1 MFHTEELQQII
12 DQLQHAQ
19 GSGLGYFDT
28 LLLIFKLIGLCAGP
42 TLFVIS
48 LIVILVW
55 GPKWISYKLTP
66 VSDTMKLYDYH
77 FVLKRKK
84 DKYFLKPS
92 DWEESCDY
100 EELLCKRGFLRYKIT
115 CGFSVIVLLLLSPF
129 LFNDHTKVLFGIFTF
144 CIIVG
149 LVLTLLC
156 CNDSFG
162 CDNWSDIAKENP
174 VNKAEI
180 RSQFREKIQEAF
192 TTIDTKKLKDIDN
205 HEINHEI
212 EQTINATV
220 NDRYYKAVIS
230 VITDK
235 R

>member
-42 TLFVIS
+42 PLFVIS

-66 VSDTMKLYDYH
+66 VPDTMKLYDYH

-84 DKYFLKPS
+84 DTDFLKPF
-92 DWEESCDY
+92 DY
-100 EELLCKRGFLRYKIT
+100 EESRDYEKLLCKRGFLRYKIT

-129 LFNDHTKVLFGIFTF
+129 LFNDHTKVLFGIFAF
-144 CIIVG
+144 SIIVG
-149 LVLTLLC
+149 LVLTLFC
-156 CNDSFG
+156 CNS
-162 CDNWSDIAKENP
+162 CDDWSDIAKEDS
-174 VNKAEI
+174 VNKTEI
-180 RSQFREKIQEAF
+180 RSQFCEKIQEAF

-205 HEINHEI
+205 HEI
-212 EQTINATV
+212 EQTINAAV
-220 NDRYYKAVIS
+220 NDRYYKCVIA
-230 VITDK
+230 DK

>member
-92 DWEESCDY
+92 DWEESRDY
-100 EELLCKRGFLRYKIT
+100 EKLLCKRGFLRYKIT

-129 LFNDHTKVLFGIFTF
+129 LFNDHTKVLFDIFTF
-144 CIIVG
+144 SIIIG
-149 LVLTLLC
+149 LVLTLFC

-162 CDNWSDIAKENP
+162 CDDWSDIAKKNP
-174 VNKAEI
+174 VNKAEN
-180 RSQFREKIQEAF
+180 SQFREKIQEAF
-192 TTIDTKKLKDIDN
+192 KTIDTKKLKDID
-205 HEINHEI
+205 NHEI

-230 VITDK
+230 VIIDE

>member
-92 DWEESCDY
+92 DWEESRDY
-100 EELLCKRGFLRYKIT
+100 EKLLCKRGFLRYKIT

-144 CIIVG
+144 SIIIG
-149 LVLTLLC
+149 LVLTWFF
-156 CNDSFG
+156 CNDMFG
-162 CDNWSDIAKENP
+162 YDDWSDIAKENP

-205 HEINHEI
+205 HEI
-212 EQTINATV
+212 EQTINTTV

-230 VITDK
+230 VIIDE

>member
-48 LIVILVW
+48 LIVILVL

-84 DKYFLKPS
+84 DKDFLKPS
-92 DWEESCDY
+92 DWEESRDY
-100 EELLCKRGFLRYKIT
+100 EKLLCKRGFLRYKIT

-144 CIIVG
+144 CI
-149 LVLTLLC
+149 
-156 CNDSFG
+156 
-162 CDNWSDIAKENP
+162 AKENS
-174 VNKAEI
+174 VNKTEI
-180 RSQFREKIQEAF
+180 RNQFCEKIQEAF
-192 TTIDTKKLKDIDN
+192 KTIDTKKLKHMDKY
-205 HEINHEI
+205 EI
-212 EQTINATV
+212 EQIINAAV
-220 NDRYYKAVIS
+220 NDRYCKAVIC
-230 VITDK
+230 VIHLCDH
-235 R
+235 

>member
-28 LLLIFKLIGLCAGP
+28 LLLIFKLIGLCAVP

-48 LIVILVW
+48 LIVILVL

-66 VSDTMKLYDYH
+66 VSDTMKLYDYY

-92 DWEESCDY
+92 DLEESRDY
-100 EELLCKRGFLRYKIT
+100 EKLLCKRGFLRYKIT

-149 LVLTLLC
+149 LVLTLFF

-162 CDNWSDIAKENP
+162 CDDWSDIAKENP

-192 TTIDTKKLKDIDN
+192 KTIDTKKLKDIDN
-205 HEINHEI
+205 HKINHEI

-220 NDRYYKAVIS
+220 NDRYYKAVIY
-230 VITDK
+230 VNIDE

>member
-48 LIVILVW
+48 LIVILVL

-84 DKYFLKPS
+84 DKDFLKPS
-92 DWEESCDY
+92 DWEESRDY
-100 EELLCKRGFLRYKIT
+100 EKLLCKRGFLRYKIT

-149 LVLTLLC
+149 LVLTLFF

-162 CDNWSDIAKENP
+162 CYDWSDIANENS
-174 VNKAEI
+174 VNKTEI
-180 RSQFREKIQEAF
+180 RNQFCEKIQEAF
-192 TTIDTKKLKDIDN
+192 KTIDTKKLKHMDKY
-205 HEINHEI
+205 EI
-212 EQTINATV
+212 EQIINAAV
-220 NDRYYKAVIS
+220 NDRYCKAVIC
-230 VITDK
+230 VIHLCDH
-235 R
+235 

>member
-66 VSDTMKLYDYH
+66 VPDTMKLYDYH

-84 DKYFLKPS
+84 DTDFLKPF
-92 DWEESCDY
+92 DY
-100 EELLCKRGFLRYKIT
+100 EESRDYEKLLCKRGFLRYKIT

-129 LFNDHTKVLFGIFTF
+129 LFNDHTKVLFGIFAF
-144 CIIVG
+144 SIIVG
-149 LVLTLLC
+149 LVLTFLC
-156 CNDSFG
+156 CNS
-162 CDNWSDIAKENP
+162 CDDWSDIAKEDS
-174 VNKAEI
+174 VNKTEI
-180 RSQFREKIQEAF
+180 RSQFCEKIQEAF
-192 TTIDTKKLKDIDN
+192 TTIDPKKLKDIDN
-205 HEINHEI
+205 HEI
-212 EQTINATV
+212 EQTINAAV
-220 NDRYYKAVIS
+220 NDRYYKCVI
-230 VITDK
+230 VDK

>member
-1 MFHTEELQQII
+1 M
-12 DQLQHAQ
+12 
-19 GSGLGYFDT
+19 
-28 LLLIFKLIGLCAGP
+28 
-42 TLFVIS
+42 
-48 LIVILVW
+48 

-92 DWEESCDY
+92 DWEESRDY
-100 EELLCKRGFLRYKIT
+100 EKLLCKRGFLRYKIT

-144 CIIVG
+144 SIIIG
-149 LVLTLLC
+149 LVLTWFF
-156 CNDSFG
+156 CNDMFG
-162 CDNWSDIAKENP
+162 YDDWSDIAKENP

-205 HEINHEI
+205 HEID
-212 EQTINATV
+212 QTINTTV

-230 VITDK
+230 VIIDE

>member
-12 DQLQHAQ
+12 DELQHAQ

-42 TLFVIS
+42 ALFVIS

-77 FVLKRKK
+77 FILKRKK

-92 DWEESCDY
+92 DWEESRDY
-100 EELLCKRGFLRYKIT
+100 EKLLCKRGFLRHKIT

-144 CIIVG
+144 SIIIG

-162 CDNWSDIAKENP
+162 CDDWSDIAKENP

-220 NDRYYKAVIS
+220 NDRYHKAVIY
-230 VITDK
+230 VNIDE

>member
-205 HEINHEI
+205 HEI

>member
-1 MFHTEELQQII
+1 MFHTEELKQVI
-12 DQLQHAQ
+12 DQLQSSHGA
-19 GSGLGYFDT
+19 SLGYFDT
-28 LLLIFKLIGLCAGP
+28 LLLITKLIGLCAGP
-42 TLFVIS
+42 ILFVIS

-77 FVLKRKK
+77 FILKRKK

-92 DWEESCDY
+92 DWEESRDY
-100 EELLCKRGFLRYKIT
+100 EKLLCKRGFLRYKIT

-129 LFNDHTKVLFGIFTF
+129 LFNDHTKDLFGIFTF
-144 CIIVG
+144 SIIVG
-149 LVLTLLC
+149 LVITLLC

-162 CDNWSDIAKENP
+162 CDDWSDIAKENP

-180 RSQFREKIQEAF
+180 RSQFCEKIQEAF
-192 TTIDTKKLKDIDN
+192 KTIDAKKLKDID
-205 HEINHEI
+205 NHEI

-220 NDRYYKAVIS
+220 NDRYYKTVIS
-230 VITDK
+230 VIIDE

>member
-1 MFHTEELQQII
+1 MFQTEELQQII

-42 TLFVIS
+42 ILFVIS

-77 FVLKRKK
+77 FSLKRKK

-92 DWEESCDY
+92 DWEESRDY
-100 EELLCKRGFLRYKIT
+100 EKLLCKRGFLRYKIT

-129 LFNDHTKVLFGIFTF
+129 LFNDHTKDLFGIFTF
-144 CIIVG
+144 SIIVG
-149 LVLTLLC
+149 LVITLFC

-162 CDNWSDIAKENP
+162 CDDWSDIATKENP

-180 RSQFREKIQEAF
+180 RSQFCEKIQEAF
-192 TTIDTKKLKDIDN
+192 TTIDTKKFKDID
-205 HEINHEI
+205 NHEI

-230 VITDK
+230 VIIDE